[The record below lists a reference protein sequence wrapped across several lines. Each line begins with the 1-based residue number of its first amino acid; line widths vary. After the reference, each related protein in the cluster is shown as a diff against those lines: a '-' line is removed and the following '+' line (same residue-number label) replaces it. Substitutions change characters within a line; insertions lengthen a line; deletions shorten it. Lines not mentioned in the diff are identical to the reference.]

1 MDRRS
6 AGNPHR
12 TRKLE
17 DTQDKIGRL
26 PTFCSNFSRLMLNAF
41 TRFSNSSSSML
52 ASVMVVKRTQ
62 FQQLWMFCFHITH
75 VSFFGNWISK
85 FFGNPISK
93 KMNSN
98 FFNYLYNQIL
108 LSAKSPMKKVGLF
121 RCIENYGERASVH
134 EPLVPFLERTILGS
148 YTKSTWAGNIVDKI
162 LTPGF

>member
-108 LSAKSPMKKVGLF
+108 LSVCKISNEESWSLQMHWKLWRESISAWAT
-121 RCIENYGERASVH
+121 RAFSWTNNPWIIH
-134 EPLVPFLERTILGS
+134 
-148 YTKSTWAGNIVDKI
+148 KI
-162 LTPGF
+162 NVSREYCR